1 MIMNKIPN
9 SGLDPVAQVLRYAF
23 RLVLVLAIAL
33 QAYWFV
39 APRNRAYPMSDQTIE
54 AFRAEGNHPNAET
67 KAALEA
73 QLRRDAENNG
83 RQHLMVGIAW
93 LVLDG
98 IGIYFIWN
106 FERRTSRP

>member
-1 MIMNKIPN
+1 MIMNIIPN
-9 SGLDPVAQVLRYAF
+9 SGFDPFTQVLSLLC

-33 QAYWFV
+33 QAYWFF
-39 APRNRAYPMSDQTIE
+39 APRNRANPMSDQTIE

-67 KAALEA
+67 KAALDA
-73 QLRRDAENNG
+73 QLSRDAEHNG
-83 RQHLMVGIAW
+83 RQHLMAGIAW

-98 IGIYFIWN
+98 IGIYFVWN